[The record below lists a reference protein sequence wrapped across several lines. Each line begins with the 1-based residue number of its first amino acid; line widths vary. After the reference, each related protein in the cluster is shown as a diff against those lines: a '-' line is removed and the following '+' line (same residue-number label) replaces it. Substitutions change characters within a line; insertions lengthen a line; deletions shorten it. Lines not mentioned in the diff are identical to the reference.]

1 MDVDTAKYF
10 GYALQLL
17 LVLVLVISLACKSW
31 TLLIVCLL
39 CALVLLS
46 IVCYQLINKT
56 SGFKSVENVGLLK
69 KSALTMDE
77 SISSATPM
85 PPMTPM
91 TDLSPMTYVPPIMQN
106 LTRDEQAAMH
116 LMSMTDRGVNMHQ
129 PIRKDFN
136 QYIVPQSQGMN
147 LHPYTNAYM
156 VQASEPT
163 SLPVHLDEMHPDNP
177 MNSLSYLKFG

>member
-31 TLLIVCLL
+31 ALLIICLI

-56 SGFKSVENVGLLK
+56 YGLKSMENIGLIK
-69 KSALTMDE
+69 KSALTMDD
-77 SISSATPM
+77 SKTSVTPM
-85 PPMTPM
+85 TEFSPMTPM
-91 TDLSPMTYVPPIMQN
+91 TPMTYVPPILQN
-106 LTRDEQAAMH
+106 LTRDEQAANH
-116 LMSMTDRGVNMHQ
+116 IISMTDRGVNMHR
-129 PIRKDFN
+129 PVRKDFN
-136 QYIVPQSQGMN
+136 QYIVPQSQGMD
-147 LHPYTNAYM
+147 LHPYTNPYLLP
-156 VQASEPT
+156 ASKPA

-177 MNSLSYLKFG
+177 MNSLSYLQFG